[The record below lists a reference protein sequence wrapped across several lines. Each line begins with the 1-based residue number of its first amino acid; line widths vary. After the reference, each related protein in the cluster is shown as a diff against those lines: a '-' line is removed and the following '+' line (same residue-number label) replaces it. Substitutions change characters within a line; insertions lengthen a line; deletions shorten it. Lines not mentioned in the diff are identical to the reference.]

1 MDVGS
6 DQAHAKPTNEDNM
19 SIAMNSAT
27 VATYTK
33 LKSGEWGVRI
43 PCEAAKGERATV
55 AVRTKA
61 GDLKYESVVVIWSG
75 SGVSLCS
82 INRNCA
88 VSGDRSAE
96 RELAS
101 CRRRGWDGRVGSSSY
116 YSSGA
121 FDEIDM

>member
-1 MDVGS
+1 
-6 DQAHAKPTNEDNM
+6 M

-43 PCEAAKGERATV
+43 PCEAAKGERDTV

-61 GDLKYESVVVIWSG
+61 GNLKYEKVVVLWSG
-75 SGVSLCS
+75 DGVSLCS
-82 INRNCA
+82 IETPRAGRGSN
-88 VSGDRSAE
+88 SGV
-96 RELAS
+96 RELGA

-121 FDEIDM
+121 FDEIDL